1 MNLDSPLLPLVIV
14 VCLTVLLLAHRRPG
28 GIRAFL
34 RSRWLS
40 LGVEID
46 PSPPARKP
54 RPPAPGPDP

>member
-1 MNLDSPLLPLVIV
+1 MNLNSPLLPLVIV
-14 VCLTVLLLAHRRPG
+14 CLTVFLLALYRPG

-46 PSPPARKP
+46 PSPPVRKP
-54 RPPAPGPDP
+54 RPPALGPDP